1 MRKAKNPIWSC
12 WNSMNEYISIVHLA
26 STIRKYS
33 HSQFSHILNSA
44 WLYWASSVFW
54 MLYLR
59 FILNYNSHFHY
70 GREDMIYKADQWPY
84 LWEGPELINVSIQN
98 ILHNKRLE
106 QHNGKTIDLRKQ
118 NKDWRVDNVLGYW
131 GKINI
136 GISLEDIHS
145 FLLAPPLFIIFMG
158 NVMYW
163 VSWIVHI

>member
-1 MRKAKNPIWSC
+1 MEEKI
-12 WNSMNEYISIVHLA
+12 
-26 STIRKYS
+26 
-33 HSQFSHILNSA
+33 
-44 WLYWASSVFW
+44 
-54 MLYLR
+54 
-59 FILNYNSHFHY
+59 
-70 GREDMIYKADQWPY
+70 DMIYKADQWPY

-145 FLLAPPLFIIFMG
+145 FILAPPLFIIFMG

-163 VSWIVHI
+163 VSWKVHI